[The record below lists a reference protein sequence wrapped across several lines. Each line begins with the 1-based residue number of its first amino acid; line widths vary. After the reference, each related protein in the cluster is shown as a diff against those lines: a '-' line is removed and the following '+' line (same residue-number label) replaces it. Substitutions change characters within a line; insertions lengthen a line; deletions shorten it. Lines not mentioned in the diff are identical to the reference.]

1 MPFNPSDEEREN
13 RIRVEILVR
22 ACDELISELRA
33 AGGPDADWQIQVL
46 ESVRQSAL
54 TESSLAA

>member
-1 MPFNPSDEEREN
+1 MPFDPSDEEREN
-13 RIRVEILVR
+13 RRHAEIIVR

-33 AGGPDADWQIQVL
+33 AGGPDADWQIQIL

-54 TESSLAA
+54 TESPLAA